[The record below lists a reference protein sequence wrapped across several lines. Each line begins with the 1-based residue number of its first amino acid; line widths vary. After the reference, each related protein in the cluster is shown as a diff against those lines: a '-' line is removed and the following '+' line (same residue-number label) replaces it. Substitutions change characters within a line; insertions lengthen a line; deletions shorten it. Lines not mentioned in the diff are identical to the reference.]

1 MKEGMGLGFH
11 VDVSGVLRW
20 ESILIVRL
28 VWLSAR
34 HSLETELDEMDN
46 M

>member
-1 MKEGMGLGFH
+1 MKEGAGLGFH
-11 VDVSGVLRW
+11 VDVSRGLTS

-28 VWLSAR
+28 VWPSGR
-34 HSLETELDEMDN
+34 HSLETELEEMDY